1 MADTISVTENHEVMV
16 VIGDRQET
24 YNLNTALP
32 EDSIIVS
39 REKKDI
45 LHQMDLQTVI
55 TNLDNSVDLLDVSYH
70 AVYGFKLQS
79 QIFSLQKTLMDLN
92 DKGILVIN
100 SFKTKAAMITQELAG
115 IFRWLTKGMESVAIG
130 KLEKFSQ
137 YASGMSQQAQNL
149 ADDYQKLADNT
160 SSVLQATMDEN
171 AKQYGKRE
179 ELSKMLNDFRSQQE
193 AAQAAHD
200 SIEKNLKELRRDYD
214 RLIREEEQ
222 EQKQRN
228 TMAIIGAVFSFLG
241 SAVSIAGEVVASKSS
256 GGFGSSGSSA
266 ASEEDKKK
274 LAEDKQEKE
283 KLDAQIKTLEEE
295 IKDCEQK
302 LKDKAAEKETADEAR
317 KKEIDEELTALR
329 LDIREKKKQKEDL
342 ETKSRK
348 VSESIE
354 RLAKL
359 LSDIGGDIKEAEPSE
374 ALALERSK
382 RMSQIYD
389 QLIKLEEENT
399 KQLGQLA
406 EYTKKMETIVIDQHS
421 TEAAIQAL
429 IIAISCLKR
438 VVVAIKD
445 IALFWN
451 SMEECCRSLA
461 DSSLKDD
468 IKSLQEI
475 DKEERILA
483 YYDVDIMYPILCYAA
498 KWMAVYCIS
507 KEYIAAAEKTRF
519 RLEDTIVNADST
531 EMSREDHWEKASELA
546 GAVSN
551 SLDMQIADSKKKI
564 QEMGS
569 HPGHKEA
576 REC

>member
-1 MADTISVTENHEVMV
+1 MADTVSVTENHEIMV
-16 VIGDRQET
+16 VIDNRKET
-24 YNLNTALP
+24 YDINAVLP
-32 EDSIIVS
+32 ENSMVVA
-39 REKKDI
+39 REKNDI
-45 LHQMDLQTVI
+45 LHRMDLQTVI

-79 QIFSLQKTLMDLN
+79 QIFALQKTLMDLN
-92 DKGILVIN
+92 DRGILVIG

-130 KLEKFSQ
+130 KLEKFSE
-137 YASGMSQQAQNL
+137 YASGMSQQAQEL
-149 ADDYQKLADNT
+149 ADDYQKMADNT

-171 AKQYGKRE
+171 TKQYGKQE
-179 ELSKMLNDFRSQQE
+179 ELSKMLNDFKSQQE

-200 SIEKNLKELRRDYD
+200 SIEKNLKELRADYD
-214 RLIREEEQ
+214 RLSRQEEQ

-241 SAVSIAGEVVASKSS
+241 RAVSVAGEAVASKSS
-256 GGFGSSGSSA
+256 GASGSSTV
-266 ASEEDKKK
+266 SEEDKKK

-283 KLDAQIKTLEEE
+283 NLDAQIKTLEEE
-295 IKDCEQK
+295 IESAEQK
-302 LKDKAAEKETADEAR
+302 IQDKVAEKDTADEE
-317 KKEIDEELTALR
+317 KKKDLDEELKALR
-329 LDIREKKKQKEDL
+329 LEIRDKKKQKEDL
-342 ETKSRK
+342 ENKRKK
-348 VSESIE
+348 VSESID
-354 RLAKL
+354 RLGKL
-359 LSDIGGDIKEAEPSE
+359 LSDIGSDIKETEPSE

-399 KQLGQLA
+399 KQLGLLA
-406 EYTKKMETIVIDQHS
+406 EYTKKMEAVVIDQNS

-438 VVVAIKD
+438 VVVAMKD

-451 SMEECCRSLA
+451 SMEECCRALA
-461 DSSLKDD
+461 ESSLKDD

-483 YYDVDIMYPILCYAA
+483 YYDVDIMYPMLCYAA

-507 KEYIAAAEKTRF
+507 KEYITAAEKTRF

-531 EMSREDHWEKASELA
+531 EMSREDHWEKASALA

-551 SLDMQIADSKKKI
+551 SLDMQIDDSKKKL
-564 QEMGS
+564 QALGN
-569 HPGHKEA
+569 HPDA
-576 REC
+576 